1 MPEPLVLDAVGD
13 YYEPEA
19 DVEEP
24 LAAIPGPDAVVDELF
39 EQESVGD
46 KVVAQVI
53 YLAHL

>member
-1 MPEPLVLDAVGD
+1 MDAVGD